1 MFFASACYH
10 LLYCDIISSQTIPT
24 ITEKIGMAV
33 FLHTRVRVSDLDK
46 SIKWYQDL
54 LGFRVLSRSDK
65 SPDGNQIVHLELPG
79 NSHHLELTYSD
90 DYKLNV
96 PEDLMHF
103 AIGVPDLIAFCDELE
118 QKGIE
123 IWPDDWRETFP
134 QGRKMAFIDDPDGY
148 EKELS

>member
-1 MFFASACYH
+1 M
-10 LLYCDIISSQTIPT
+10 
-24 ITEKIGMAV
+24 TEKIGMAV

-46 SIKWYQDL
+46 SITWYQDL
-54 LGFRVLSRSDK
+54 LGFQVLSRSDR

-90 DYKLNV
+90 DYDLNV

-123 IWPDDWRETFP
+123 IWPDDWRDTFP

-148 EKELS
+148 EIELLERVEEDAEGYEKELS